1 MRKRRDL
8 TGGQYQP
15 LTREEIHRLHEAALT
30 ILERTGFGF
39 DDSLDPLIT
48 DLEQGSVKI
57 DWKKRCI
64 YFPREFITAHIAEAP
79 NTVVLYS
86 RDGRNDLLLE
96 GNNVYFG
103 TGGAAINVLDIETGL
118 LRETTLK
125 DLYLI
130 GRLADNLD
138 HIHFF
143 HRPCIPR
150 DIPVESFDV
159 NVYYACFKA
168 TTKHIM
174 ASAEDEAGLEE
185 VIKLAQLIAGDRES
199 LKNRPFFS
207 LVTSFAISPLK
218 FNAHTV
224 PIMLAACKQNVPVTL
239 SSAPM
244 GGMTSPIT
252 MAGTLAQLHAEELA
266 GIAVCQF
273 FFPGAPVLYGGI
285 PGVSEMRSM
294 RYMGGAIESGMMNS
308 AIHQLSQHIGIPSY
322 NTSGLT
328 DSKLPDIQ
336 AGWEKALSSLL
347 VSMAGANY
355 IHHSAGMLES
365 MLTVAYEQYV
375 LDNEINALCAKVL
388 QGIIV
393 DDAHLA
399 LDIIDQVGPGGNFMT
414 AQHTLDYMYTE
425 ILNRYGISDR
435 SERNTWVK
443 EGGRD
448 ARDRAHE
455 MTRRLL
461 EAEGRKTCIDP
472 KVDEQIRQRF
482 RIYLEE

>member
-1 MRKRRDL
+1 MQGKNL

-15 LTREEIHRLHEAALT
+15 LTQQEIIRLHEAALT
-30 ILERTGFGF
+30 ILEKTGFGF
-39 DDSLDPLIT
+39 DEPLGPLIT
-48 DLEQGSVKI
+48 ELEREGVRT
-57 DWKKRCI
+57 DWDKHRV
-64 YFPREFITAHIAEAP
+64 YFPREFITTYTAKAP
-79 NTVVLYS
+79 NSIVLCS
-86 RDGRNDLLLE
+86 RDGNHDLRLE

-103 TGGAAINVLDIETGL
+103 TGGAAITVLDIDTGL

-130 GRLADNLD
+130 GRITDNLD

-150 DIPVESFDV
+150 DIPTESFDV

-168 TTKHIM
+168 TTKHVM
-174 ASAEDEAGLEE
+174 ASAENTAGLEE
-185 VIKLAQLIAGDRES
+185 VIKLATRIAGDRES
-199 LKNRPFFS
+199 LTNRPFFS

-218 FNAHTV
+218 FNVHTV
-224 PIMLAACKQNVPVTL
+224 PIMLTACKNNVPVTL

-266 GIAVCQF
+266 GIALCQYF
-273 FFPGAPVLYGGI
+273 YPGAEVLYGGI

-294 RYMGGAIESGMMNS
+294 RYMGGAVESGMMNS
-308 AIHQLSQHIGIPSY
+308 AIHQLSRYIGVPSY

-388 QGIIV
+388 QCIIV
-393 DDAHLA
+393 DDEHLA

-414 AQHTLDYMYTE
+414 SQHTLDFMYTE

-435 SERNTWVK
+435 NERNTWVK

-448 ARDRAHE
+448 ARDRACE

-461 EAEGRKTCIDP
+461 KEEGTKSCIDP
-472 KVDEQIRQRF
+472 EVDDHIRQHF
-482 RIYLEE
+482 RIYLEG